1 MKNLKVYY
9 YLAKPGIIRGN
20 LLTATA
26 GFVVAS
32 GTDIDFLLLLETLS
46 GIALII
52 ASACIVNNYID
63 RGIDK
68 VMARTKRRAL
78 VTGAVTAQKALVMA
92 AFLGLL
98 GFIILAV
105 HTNWLTV
112 AVGLVGFID
121 YIVFY
126 GLSKRRSW
134 MGTLVGSISGAA
146 PVVGGYTAV
155 TGQLDGAALILFL
168 ILTFW
173 QMPHFYAIALRRLK
187 DYKAAGI
194 PVLPA
199 VRGERAVKL
208 QMIAYMLAFLAAV
221 LALGLAGYAGTFYT
235 VTMGVLSLGW
245 LVVAL
250 RGWHMPDTKRWATKV
265 FLYSL
270 ILLPALLVSVLIDA
284 LLAG

>member
-1 MKNLKVYY
+1 MKNLKAYY
-9 YLAKPGIIRGN
+9 YLTKPGIIRGN

-32 GTDIDFLLLLETLS
+32 GTDIDFLLLVETLS

-52 ASACIVNNYID
+52 ASACVINNYID

-78 VTGAVTAQKALVMA
+78 VTGEISPRKALVMA
-92 AFLGLL
+92 AVLGLL

-134 MGTLVGSISGAA
+134 VGTLVGSISGAA

-155 TGQLDGAALILFL
+155 TGRLDGAALILFL

-199 VRGERAVKL
+199 VRGERAAKL
-208 QMIAYMLAFLAAV
+208 QMIAYILAFLAAV
-221 LALGLAGYAGTFYT
+221 LALGLAGYAGVFYT
-235 VTMGVLSLGW
+235 VIMGLLSLGW
-245 LVVAL
+245 LIIAL
-250 RGWHMPDTKRWATKV
+250 RGWHAPDTKRWATKV

-270 ILLPALLVSVLIDA
+270 ILLPVFLVTVVIDA